1 LIQHFG
7 LGCFGFRE
15 AIPIPVAALF
25 LCLLLL
31 PAFHCEFP
39 KKIHRLSE
47 CIIAAYASS
56 AAASASASAASASAA
71 SASASARLLRF
82 WTVVIDLFARAFS
95 CSLMLFN
102 SLEQCFL
109 KRARL
114 DDGTRSYFPL
124 STTTAAFRLPSAAAS
139 ATTAAPQQ

>member
-7 LGCFGFRE
+7 LGCFRFRE
-15 AIPIPVAALF
+15 AIPIAALF

-47 CIIAAYASS
+47 RIIAAYAAS
-56 AAASASASAASASAA
+56 ATASASA
-71 SASASARLLRF
+71 ASARLLRF
-82 WTVVIDLFARAFS
+82 WTVVVNLFARAFS

-124 STTTAAFRLPSAAAS
+124 STTTSAFRLPSAAAS

>member
-47 CIIAAYASS
+47 CIIA
-56 AAASASASAASASAA
+56 SAASASAA
-71 SASASARLLRF
+71 ARLLRF

>member
-56 AAASASASAASASAA
+56 AAASASASAASA
-71 SASASARLLRF
+71 RLLRF
-82 WTVVIDLFARAFS
+82 WTVVVNLFARAFS

-124 STTTAAFRLPSAAAS
+124 STTTSAFRLPSAAAS